1 MSLRFTERP
10 LPIPE
15 FEAEVPDRDLK
26 NRGHRRDLISG
37 RMMLV
42 GGEGEVL
49 EQARTCAH
57 PCVDEL
63 LPEMAGEGL
72 PTCTGDL
79 QRRTWRQAAF
89 GRVLWTRRAIGLL
102 VSITA

>member
-1 MSLRFTERP
+1 MMTLIRRLVNANLLTHVCKISNLKLKSLVA
-10 LPIPE
+10 I
-15 FEAEVPDRDLK
+15 LK
-26 NRGHRRDLISG
+26 NRGRRRSSIAG
-37 RMMLV
+37 RMMLA

-79 QRRTWRQAAF
+79 QRRTWRQATF
-89 GRVLWTRRAIGLL
+89 RRVL
-102 VSITA
+102 